1 MFCRFCGKEI
11 PEGGRFCPG
20 CGKEAD
26 TAAEF
31 QAQTTAERM
40 PAAVPVDPAK
50 NYRMAWFKFIIYF
63 QLFANAVVMVFNAA
77 SGIFGL
83 AYGDDA
89 GLIYGFCP
97 MLKAV
102 DAIYGIICLAFAV
115 TAVLIRQRL
124 AHYRK
129 NAPVLYLGYVGIV
142 MASGLIYTFAG
153 LAALGAVSASV
164 MDAGASGI
172 VGNVLGTVIGAAV
185 FFPLN
190 YIYFN
195 KRKELF
201 IN

>member
-1 MFCRFCGKEI
+1 
-11 PEGGRFCPG
+11 
-20 CGKEAD
+20 
-26 TAAEF
+26 
-31 QAQTTAERM
+31 M
-40 PAAVPVDPAK
+40 PAAVPLEPAK

-63 QLFANAVVMVFNAA
+63 QLFANAVVMVLNAA

-83 AYGDDA
+83 AYGDSA
-89 GLIYGFCP
+89 GIIYAVCP

-102 DAIYGIICLAFAV
+102 DVTYGILCLAFAV

-129 NAPVLYLGYVGIV
+129 NAPVLYLSFVGVV
-142 MASGLIYTFAG
+142 MASGLIYTFAA
-153 LAALGAVSASV
+153 LAALGTISASV
-164 MDAGASGI
+164 METGAAGIAA
-172 VGNVLGTVIGAAV
+172 NVLGAVVGAAV

-190 YIYFN
+190 YVYFN

>member
-1 MFCRFCGKEI
+1 
-11 PEGGRFCPG
+11 
-20 CGKEAD
+20 
-26 TAAEF
+26 
-31 QAQTTAERM
+31 
-40 PAAVPVDPAK
+40 
-50 NYRMAWFKFIIYF
+50 
-63 QLFANAVVMVFNAA
+63 
-77 SGIFGL
+77 
-83 AYGDDA
+83 
-89 GLIYGFCP
+89 

-102 DAIYGIICLAFAV
+102 EVIYGIICLAFAV

-153 LAALGAVSASV
+153 LAALGTVSASV

-190 YIYFN
+190 YIYFK
-195 KRKELF
+195 KREELF